1 MLTWRV
7 DLGSLSRSLSP
18 LARCPR
24 RSSLLF
30 RQITLEPLLLQILDT
45 PQFQRLRDLKQ
56 LGCAYL
62 VFPGASH
69 NRFEHCLGV
78 AHLAHQLMAHLATTQ
93 PELGITPHE
102 ILLVKIAGL
111 CHDLGHGPFSH
122 SFEQFLEIV
131 DPHTHFSHEQMSV
144 DILAWILEE
153 NPNITTE
160 LTPEDFQFLKEC
172 MDPYSNPTQSNPKKF
187 MYDIVANARNSVDV
201 DKFDYLARVV
211 SRMENGERGKRQQT
225 SLGDGAR
232 CIPWSCCFIRG
243 ATHTN

>member
-1 MLTWRV
+1 VYTDADVSPSTAARSLVRSA
-7 DLGSLSRSLSP
+7 LRSARRFSLSS
-18 LARCPR
+18 RC
-24 RSSLLF
+24 

-69 NRFEHCLGV
+69 NRYEHSLGV
-78 AHLAHQLMAHLATTQ
+78 AHLAHQLMAHLAQAQ

-131 DPHTHFSHEQMSV
+131 DPATRFSHEQMSV
-144 DILAWILEE
+144 DILGWIRED
-153 NPNITTE
+153 NPVIAAE
-160 LTPEDFQFLKEC
+160 LTTDDFQFRKEC

-211 SRMENGERGKRQQT
+211 SRVGGGGGG
-225 SLGDGAR
+225 S
-232 CIPWSCCFIRG
+232 
-243 ATHTN
+243 